1 METEMTMTRF
11 DVGKTYR
18 TERGATVTVLGRGN
32 IANRPY
38 VTVQASWLPYIST
51 TVIRDNGQSEY
62 IGTSKTVTAWADSLI
77 GDALKVA

>member
-11 DVGKTYR
+11 EVGKTYR
-18 TERGATVTVLGRGN
+18 TERGATVTVLGRGKTE
-32 IANRPY
+32 NRPY
-38 VTVQASWLPYIST
+38 VTIRASWIPYVCT